1 MGFFVANR
9 KRRRQP
15 PSYYVTEDPYYPD
28 MQHTFAESQQGSS
41 VYPALLKR
49 AATATA
55 TTTHGSTSASPKTQR
70 DGGGGGRGTGGGEC
84 CYGCAETF
92 SAYNAIAAASTN
104 VATTALVQGQWK
116 ETVDSGG
123 ERGRRQ
129 VECCR
134 VLECPDVMA
143 HVVTL
148 HGGTP
153 QGGQTAAVSMEHNK
167 PVDGQGQHHYESAA
181 FCRAARIVGQLD
193 ADSILPA
200 REFAYDG
207 DSLHCYRAAKTDQS
221 KHNINEDLTTE
232 LSDEYRNPVQ
242 PL

>member
-49 AATATA
+49 TATA

-70 DGGGGGRGTGGGEC
+70 DGGGGGGRGTGGGEC

-116 ETVDSGG
+116 ETVDSGS
-123 ERGRRQ
+123 ERSRRQ